1 MTETTG
7 SYVNRTFAASP
18 AAVFDAW
25 VTPSSFAVWWGGDDM
40 EVPLDSVE
48 MDVRPGGTWKAT
60 VLGGNEMPDFHF
72 RGEYLEVDRPN
83 KLVMTLTDEP
93 GDEREILTVILTEVD
108 GGTEMQF
115 SQTGGHLTPEQY
127 EGTAAGW
134 GIALTALEN
143 LLAV

>member
-1 MTETTG
+1 MTEPIGAYLT
-7 SYVNRTFAASP
+7 RTFAAP
-18 AAVFDAW
+18 PTAVFDAW
-25 VTPSSFAVWWGGDDM
+25 VTPASFATWWGGS
-40 EVPLDSVE
+40 EVIVPLDSVS

-60 VLGGNEMPDFHF
+60 LIVGNGMPEFHF

-93 GDEREILTVILTEVD
+93 GDEREVLTVILTAVD

-127 EGTAAGW
+127 AGTADGW
-134 GIALTALEN
+134 GVALMALDA
-143 LLAV
+143 LLAA